1 MHQSKNN
8 LSNHRDQTSEYT
20 HLSYSKPENIR
31 LKPNNNYQHHH
42 LEANHDVFKNEHR
55 IDRVGYEYDYY
66 DDHAK
71 DDLSASSSTTTEAA
85 NDEYEYYNDDQH
97 KDDDDDNDDPDFEY
111 FYYYTYEYVDPENLQ
126 SEVEKLP
133 KPSYRLDEK
142 NNETKTSKDS
152 NVQ

>member
-1 MHQSKNN
+1 MM
-8 LSNHRDQTSEYT
+8 Y
-20 HLSYSKPENIR
+20 
-31 LKPNNNYQHHH
+31 LKTNT
-42 LEANHDVFKNEHR
+42 

-66 DDHAK
+66 DDHVK

-133 KPSYRLDEK
+133 KPSYPLDEK